1 MKKIILAA
9 LPLVLAACTST
20 PTQQSSVPMDMKA
33 VQEYQAKVASGKTVN
48 PNAKQD
54 DRDLNHSDRT
64 QTIKIYNYGPR
75 YYPYGWYYY

>member
-1 MKKIILAA
+1 MKRILLAV
-9 LPLVLAACTST
+9 LPFAFAACST
-20 PTQQSSVPMDMKA
+20 PTQQSTVPMDMKA

-54 DRDLNHSDRT
+54 DQDLNHSDRT

-75 YYPYGWYYY
+75 YYPYGWY